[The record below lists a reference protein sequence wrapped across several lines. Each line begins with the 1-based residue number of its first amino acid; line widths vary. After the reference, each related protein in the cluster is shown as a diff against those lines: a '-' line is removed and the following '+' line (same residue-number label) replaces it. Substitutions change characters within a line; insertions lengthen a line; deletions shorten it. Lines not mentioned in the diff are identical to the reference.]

1 MLIPSSLLPFLPL
14 GLSPASSGAL
24 MPMLP
29 WLFGLLALLGY
40 VARHTIGSVFL
51 SLKSLR
57 RPIRS
62 SVLPTTNGEARST
75 APAPTAT
82 LRGRGRGRSQ
92 LGFGRR
98 FGLGSGLSF
107 GRRAKSLG
115 PVLPRFHPPDAH
127 HGSAPASPG
136 LRVPGNEDAVPLG
149 DLAASDR
156 LMGSWASLSSF
167 SDGASVSGSAQ
178 ELVDVSHEDAHAH
191 SESLVDLSHPHPY
204 VHPHPHSHAHSLVDL
219 SHPPDDGFELVDVS
233 VPPSPAAWALAHPAL
248 QPTPAATAPTS
259 PAVASF
265 FPSIQTSNENDDDND
280 TMTATTPV
288 PAATPAPVLVDPV
301 LVDLEKPSDDTGDI
315 EIARRPQTPP
325 PQQLPSP
332 PISPPPTARFAP
344 GVFRAMQGDAPLAL
358 PLPAFGAEQE
368 QEQDAVPGIQVDPF
382 ADPVLVEVNDVEEE
396 DDADADAEI
405 PLTARPRRHPFGD
418 PVIWVSVDC
427 AEGGGC
433 DLSLD

>member
-1 MLIPSSLLPFLPL
+1 MPIPSSLLPFLPL

-57 RPIRS
+57 RPIRG

-75 APAPTAT
+75 APAPAAT
-82 LRGRGRGRSQ
+82 LRGRGRGRSK

-136 LRVPGNEDAVPLG
+136 LRLG
-149 DLAASDR
+149 LDVLLFRRRVCVWVCTGARRRIARGRTRALGVAGGPIASPPVLTPAPPPALARRPVAS
-156 LMGSWASLSSF
+156 
-167 SDGASVSGSAQ
+167 
-178 ELVDVSHEDAHAH
+178 
-191 SESLVDLSHPHPY
+191 
-204 VHPHPHSHAHSLVDL
+204 
-219 SHPPDDGFELVDVS
+219 PDDGFELVDVS

-265 FPSIQTSNENDDDND
+265 FPSIQTPNDNDDND
-280 TMTATTPV
+280 TTTATTPTPESPFV
-288 PAATPAPVLVDPV
+288 AAATPAPAL
-301 LVDLEKPSDDTGDI
+301 LDLEKPSSTGDI
-315 EIARRPQTPP
+315 DIDIARRPQTPP
-325 PQQLPSP
+325 PPQQQQLPSP
-332 PISPPPTARFAP
+332 PISPPPTARFAL
-344 GVFRAMQGDAPLAL
+344 GVFRAMQDGAVLA
-358 PLPAFGAEQE
+358 LPAFGVEE
-368 QEQDAVPGIQVDPF
+368 DGQDAVPGTQADPF
-382 ADPVLVEVNDVEEE
+382 ADPVLVEVKDVDADADVEE
-396 DDADADAEI
+396 DDADAEI

-418 PVIWVSVDC
+418 PVIWVS
-427 AEGGGC
+427 AC
-433 DLSLD
+433 DEVEIVCMQCYRAPRTTPD